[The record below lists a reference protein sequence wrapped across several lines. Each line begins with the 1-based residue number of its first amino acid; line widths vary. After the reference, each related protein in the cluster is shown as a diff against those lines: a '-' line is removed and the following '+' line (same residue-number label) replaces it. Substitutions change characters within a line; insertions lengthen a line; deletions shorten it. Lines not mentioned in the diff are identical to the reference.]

1 MLRTAG
7 EETGMSEC
15 CGPSC
20 CGTQGEGHEYGPE
33 PYVTGSVRTPF
44 REVPVVSTELTGADR
59 RGALLV
65 RLGFG
70 RSDYRVRPGL
80 YAVGA
85 PDDRSPV
92 LVTANYKLSFDALRG
107 ELGGRDAWLLVLDTR
122 GVNVW
127 CAAGKGTF
135 GTDELVRRVR
145 EASLE
150 NVVSHFTLVVPQLGA
165 PGVAAHQVRAAT
177 GFRVVYGPVR
187 AADLPAFL
195 DAGMRAT
202 PEMRRVRFGVLDR
215 LAVAGV
221 ELAVLR
227 DARVLAGASALVAAA
242 ALGLVAW
249 EVAALA
255 LVAGLAA
262 VLAGAIVVPLALP
275 WLPGRM
281 FAVKGALAGAL
292 AGVALVAAAGEVLDV
307 AGSLA
312 LVLGVTSVA
321 SFTAMNFTGSSTFT
335 SLSGVLWE
343 MRRALPFQVA
353 AGAAALVALVVS
365 AVR

>member
-1 MLRTAG
+1 
-7 EETGMSEC
+7 MSEC
-15 CGPSC
+15 CGPAC
-20 CGTQGEGHEYGPE
+20 CGTQGDEYDYGPE
-33 PYVTGSVRTPF
+33 PYVTGSVRTLF
-44 REVPVVSTELTGADR
+44 REVPVVRTDLTAADR

-70 RSDYRVRPGL
+70 RSEYRVRPGL

-92 LVTANYKLSFDALRG
+92 LVTANYKLSFDALRSQLTG
-107 ELGGRDAWLLVLDTR
+107 VAAWLLVLDTR

-135 GTDELVRRVR
+135 GTDELVGRVR
-145 EASLE
+145 EAGLE
-150 NVVSHFTLVVPQLGA
+150 NIVGHFTLVLPQLGA
-165 PGVAAHQVRAAT
+165 PGVAAHEVRAAT

-187 AADLPAFL
+187 AADIPAYL

-202 PEMRRVRFGVLDR
+202 AEMRRVRFGARDR
-215 LAVAGV
+215 LVVASV

-227 DARVLAGASALVAAA
+227 DPRVLGGSAAVVVAA
-242 ALGLVAW
+242 ALGLIAWDVA
-249 EVAALA
+249 VLV
-255 LVAGLAA
+255 LVAGVLA

-275 WLPGRM
+275 WIPGRM
-281 FAVKGALAGAL
+281 FALKGAVVGALAGAL
-292 AGVALVAAAGEVLDV
+292 LAAFASDTLDT

-312 LVLGVTSVA
+312 LVLGMTSVA

-343 MRRALPFQVA
+343 MRRAVPLQVV
-353 AGAAALVALVVS
+353 AGATALMALVVS
-365 AVR
+365 AVW